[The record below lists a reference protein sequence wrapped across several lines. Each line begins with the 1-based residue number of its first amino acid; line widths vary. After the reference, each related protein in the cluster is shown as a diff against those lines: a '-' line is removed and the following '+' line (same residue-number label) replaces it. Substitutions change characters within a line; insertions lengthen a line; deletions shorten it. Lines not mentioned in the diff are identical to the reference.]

1 MMQLSLLTAA
11 LLAGV
16 VAGRAYSDVYAAVR
30 DILYKK
36 TRLVLANMFFLVCA
50 GQ

>member
-30 DILYKK
+30 LLPQQAIQIGL
-36 TRLVLANMFFLVCA
+36 LA
-50 GQ
+50 